1 MNNHNYFIKI
11 IVKANNYI
19 DSLLKKNL
27 NKFNFFINNLLKK
40 YLSKLSFLFEK
51 DKLLKYLSIKRVF
64 VVFIVLFFSIF
75 SYFSAPYLYNSKKLV
90 NNIKSQLLKNL
101 NLDFNLSENY
111 SYSIFPKPNF
121 TFKESSF
128 VNKVENLGEIK
139 VYILSKN
146 LIFPNRI
153 KIKDIVFN
161 KMNFH
166 LNKENYN
173 FFRELLINDFS
184 KFTLTIKNS
193 NIFYKNNE
201 NEVLFINK
209 INQLKYFY
217 DFKNLENIFSA
228 ENQIFNIPYKVK
240 FRDDK
245 YKKQIISDISF
256 DHFNF
261 KIENYHNYRNLE
273 KNGIIKLIHKQR
285 KSEASY
291 NLNKGQFNFDYSD
304 KSNNQN
310 FKYNGFVN
318 LKPFFSESLG
328 NINKMSLEIF
338 LNPNSIL
345 LQLFKTGILNSK
357 NLNISNVLNV
367 KKTSSLK
374 DLINLVINFRIR
386 DGLIDLNGTKFS
398 LSDYVD
404 IKISDSLLYTNENNL
419 ILDTQITI
427 NINSSD
433 EIYKNFQT
441 PRKYRNEIKKIEFNL
456 NYNFDRMTANLNN
469 VKIDEIIN
477 EDVSKVLSEIN
488 FTINRIQNRIYIKK
502 LLNQAFKNYSG

>member
-1 MNNHNYFIKI
+1 MNNNKYFIRI

-19 DSLLKKNL
+19 DNLIKKNL

-51 DKLLKYLSIKRVF
+51 DKLLKYLSIKRIFVF
-64 VVFIVLFFSIF
+64 FIFLFFLIF
-75 SYFSAPYLYNSKKLV
+75 SYFSVPHVYKNEKLV
-90 NNIKSQLLKNL
+90 TNIKSQLSKNL

-128 VNKVENLGEIK
+128 LNKVENLGEIR
-139 VYILSKN
+139 VYISSKN
-146 LIFPNRI
+146 LIFQNKI
-153 KIKDIVFN
+153 KIKDIIFN
-161 KMNFH
+161 KMNFN

-173 FFRELLINDFS
+173 FFTELLINDFS
-184 KFTLTIKNS
+184 KFKLIIKNS

-201 NEVLFINK
+201 NDVLFINK
-209 INQLKYFY
+209 INRLKYFY
-217 DFKNLENIFSA
+217 DLKNLENILSA

-240 FRDDK
+240 LRDNK

-256 DHFNF
+256 DYFNT
-261 KIENYHNYRNLE
+261 KIENYHNY
-273 KNGIIKLIHKQR
+273 KNQEINGTIRLIYKQR
-285 KSEASY
+285 KSEAFY
-291 NLNKGQFNFDYSD
+291 NLNKGQFNFEYFD
-304 KSNNQN
+304 KSKNQN
-310 FKYNGFVN
+310 FKYNGFIN
-318 LKPFFSESLG
+318 LKPFFSEFLG
-328 NINKMSLEIF
+328 DIDKMNLEIF

-357 NLNISNVLNV
+357 NLNISNVINV

-374 DLINLVINFRIR
+374 DLINLVLNFKIS

-398 LSDYVD
+398 LSDYAD

-419 ILDTQITI
+419 ILDSKITI
-427 NINSSD
+427 NINRSD
-433 EIYKNFQT
+433 EIYINFQT
-441 PRKYRNEIKKIEFNL
+441 PRKFRNEIKKVEFSL

-469 VKIDEIIN
+469 VKIDEKIN
-477 EDVSKVLSEIN
+477 EDVNKVLTEIN
-488 FTINRIQNRIYIKK
+488 FTMKRIQNRIYLKK
-502 LLNQAFKNYSG
+502 LLNQVFKIYSG

>member
-1 MNNHNYFIKI
+1 MNNNKYFIKI

-19 DSLLKKNL
+19 DSLIKKNL

-51 DKLLKYLSIKRVF
+51 DELLKYFGAKRILVF
-64 VVFIVLFFSIF
+64 FIALFFLIF
-75 SYFSAPYLYNSKKLV
+75 SYFSVPYVYNSEKLIT
-90 NNIKSQLLKNL
+90 NIKSQLLKNL

-128 VNKVENLGEIK
+128 VNKVENLGEIR
-139 VYILSKN
+139 VFISSKN
-146 LIFPNRI
+146 LIFQNKI
-153 KIKDIVFN
+153 KIKDIIFN
-161 KMNFH
+161 KMNFN

-184 KFTLTIKNS
+184 KFTLAIKNS

-201 NEVLFINK
+201 KDVLFINK

-217 DFKNLENIFSA
+217 DFKNLENILSA
-228 ENQIFNIPYKVK
+228 NNEIFNIPYKIK
-240 FRDDK
+240 LRDNQ
-245 YKKQIISDISF
+245 YKKQILSDISF
-256 DHFNF
+256 DDFNLKF
-261 KIENYHNYRNLE
+261 ENYHNYKNQE
-273 KNGIIKLIHKQR
+273 KDGSVRLIHKQR
-285 KSEASY
+285 KSEVSY
-291 NLNKGQFNFDYSD
+291 KVNKDQFNFDYSD
-304 KSNNQN
+304 KSNKQN
-310 FKYNGFVN
+310 FKYDGFIN
-318 LKPFFSESLG
+318 LKPFFSEFLG
-328 NINKMSLEIF
+328 DINKMSLEKF

-345 LQLFKTGILNSK
+345 LQLFKTGILNST
-357 NLNISNVLNV
+357 NLNIRSVINV

-374 DLINLVINFRIR
+374 DLINLVLNFKIS

-398 LSDYVD
+398 LSDYAD

-419 ILDTQITI
+419 ILDSKITV
-427 NINSSD
+427 NVNKSD

-441 PRKYRNEIKKIEFNL
+441 PRNYRNEIKKIEFNL

-477 EDVSKVLSEIN
+477 EDVNKILSKIN
-488 FTINRIQNRIYIKK
+488 FTMNRIQNRIYIKK
-502 LLNQAFKNYSG
+502 LLNQVFKNYFG

>member
-51 DKLLKYLSIKRVF
+51 DKLLKHLGLKRVF
-64 VVFIVLFFSIF
+64 VFLIVLFFLTF
-75 SYFSAPYLYNSKKLV
+75 SYFLVPYIYNSEKLV
-90 NNIKSQLLKNL
+90 TNIKSQLLKNL
-101 NLDFNLSENY
+101 NLDFNLSDNY

-128 VNKVENLGEIK
+128 LNKVENLGEIK
-139 VYILSKN
+139 VYISSKN
-146 LIFPNRI
+146 LIFPNKI
-153 KIKDIVFN
+153 KIKDIIFN
-161 KMNFH
+161 KMNFN

-184 KFTLTIKNS
+184 KFELIIKDS

-201 NEVLFINK
+201 NDVLFINK

-217 DFKNLENIFSA
+217 DLKNLENVFSA
-228 ENQIFNIPYKVK
+228 ENQIFNIPYKVTL
-240 FRDDK
+240 RDNR
-245 YKKQIISDISF
+245 YKKQIVSDISF
-256 DHFNF
+256 DYLNL
-261 KIENYHNYRNLE
+261 KIENYHNYRNLK
-273 KNGIIKLIHKQR
+273 KNGTVRLIHKQR
-285 KSEASY
+285 KSDISY
-291 NLNKGQFNFDYSD
+291 KLNKGQFNFDYSD
-304 KSNNQN
+304 ESRNQN
-310 FKYNGFVN
+310 FKYNGFIN
-318 LKPFFSESLG
+318 LKPFFSEFLG
-328 NINKMSLEIF
+328 YINKMSLEIF

-357 NLNISNVLNV
+357 NLNISNVINV

-374 DLINLVINFRIR
+374 DLINLVLNFKIS

-398 LSDYVD
+398 LSDYAD
-404 IKISDSLLYTNENNL
+404 IKISDSLLYINENNL
-419 ILDTQITI
+419 ILDSQITI
-427 NINSSD
+427 NVNRSD

-441 PRKYRNEIKKIEFNL
+441 PRNYRNEIKKVEFNL
-456 NYNFDRMTANLNN
+456 SYNFDRMTANLNN
-469 VKIDEIIN
+469 VKINEIIN
-477 EDVSKVLSEIN
+477 EDVNKDLSEIN
-488 FTINRIQNRIYIKK
+488 FTMNRIQNRIYIKK

>member
-1 MNNHNYFIKI
+1 MNNNKYFIKI

-19 DSLLKKNL
+19 DSLIKKNL

-51 DKLLKYLSIKRVF
+51 DELLKYFGAKRILVF
-64 VVFIVLFFSIF
+64 FIALFFLIF
-75 SYFSAPYLYNSKKLV
+75 SYFSVPYVYNSEKLIT
-90 NNIKSQLLKNL
+90 NIKSQLLKNL

-128 VNKVENLGEIK
+128 LNKVENLGEIR
-139 VYILSKN
+139 VYISSKN
-146 LIFPNRI
+146 LIFQNKI
-153 KIKDIVFN
+153 KIKDIIFN
-161 KMNFH
+161 KMNFN

-193 NIFYKNNE
+193 NIFYKNDE
-201 NEVLFINK
+201 NDVLFINK

-217 DFKNLENIFSA
+217 DFKDLENILSA
-228 ENQIFNIPYKVK
+228 NNEIFNIPYEIKL
-240 FRDDK
+240 RDNR
-245 YKKQIISDISF
+245 YKKQIVSDISF
-256 DHFNF
+256 DDFNLKF
-261 KIENYHNYRNLE
+261 ENYHNY
-273 KNGIIKLIHKQR
+273 KNPDINGSVRLIHKQR

-291 NLNKGQFNFDYSD
+291 NVNKGQFNFDYSD
-304 KSNNQN
+304 KSSKQN
-310 FKYNGFVN
+310 FKYKGFIN
-318 LKPFFSESLG
+318 LKPFFSEFLG
-328 NINKMSLEIF
+328 DINKMSLEIF

-345 LQLFKTGILNSK
+345 LQLFKTGIFNSN
-357 NLNISNVLNV
+357 NLNISNIINI

-374 DLINLVINFRIR
+374 DLINLVLNFKIS

-398 LSDYVD
+398 LSDYAD

-419 ILDTQITI
+419 ILDSKITV
-427 NINSSD
+427 NINRSN

-441 PRKYRNEIKKIEFNL
+441 PRKYRNEIKKVEFNL
-456 NYNFDRMTANLNN
+456 NYNFDQMTANLNN

-477 EDVSKVLSEIN
+477 EDANKVLSEIN
-488 FTINRIQNRIYIKK
+488 FTMNRIQNRIYIKK

>member
-19 DSLLKKNL
+19 DSLIKKNL

-51 DKLLKYLSIKRVF
+51 DKLLKYLGVKRIL
-64 VVFIVLFFSIF
+64 VFIIALFILIF
-75 SYFSAPYLYNSKKLV
+75 SYFSVPYVYNSEKLIT
-90 NNIKSQLLKNL
+90 NIKSQLLKNL
-101 NLDFNLSENY
+101 DLDFNLSENY

-121 TFKESSF
+121 TFQESSF
-128 VNKVENLGEIK
+128 LNKVENLGEIR
-139 VYILSKN
+139 VYISSKN
-146 LIFPNRI
+146 LIFQNKI
-153 KIKDIVFN
+153 KIKDIIFN

-184 KFTLTIKNS
+184 KFTLIIKNS

-201 NEVLFINK
+201 KDVLFINK

-217 DFKNLENIFSA
+217 DFKNLENILSA
-228 ENQIFNIPYKVK
+228 NNELFNIPYKIK
-240 FRDDK
+240 LTENQ
-245 YKKQIISDISF
+245 YKKQIVSNISF
-256 DHFNF
+256 DDLNL
-261 KIENYHNYRNLE
+261 KLENYHNYKNQE
-273 KNGIIKLIHKQR
+273 KNGIVKLIYKQK

-304 KSNNQN
+304 KSKNQN
-310 FKYNGFVN
+310 FKYNGFIN

-328 NINKMSLEIF
+328 NINKMSFEIF

-345 LQLFKTGILNSK
+345 LQLFKTGILNNK
-357 NLNISNVLNV
+357 NLNISNVFNV
-367 KKTSSLK
+367 HKTSSLK
-374 DLINLVINFRIR
+374 NLINLVLNFKIS

-398 LSDYVD
+398 LSDYAD
-404 IKISDSLLYTNENNL
+404 IKISDSLVYTNENNL
-419 ILDTQITI
+419 ILDSKITI
-427 NINSSD
+427 NLNRSD

-441 PRKYRNEIKKIEFNL
+441 PRKYRNEIKKVEFDL

-469 VKIDEIIN
+469 VKIDETIN
-477 EDVSKVLSEIN
+477 EDVNKVLSEIN
-488 FTINRIQNRIYIKK
+488 FTMNRIQNRIYIKK
-502 LLNQAFKNYSG
+502 LLNQVFKNYSG

>member
-19 DSLLKKNL
+19 DSLIKKNL

-51 DKLLKYLSIKRVF
+51 DELLKYLGVKRIL
-64 VVFIVLFFSIF
+64 VFIIALFILIF
-75 SYFSAPYLYNSKKLV
+75 SYFSVPYVYNSEKLV
-90 NNIKSQLLKNL
+90 TNIKSQLLKNL

-121 TFKESSF
+121 TFKDSSF
-128 VNKVENLGEIK
+128 LNKVENLGEIR
-139 VYILSKN
+139 VYISSKN
-146 LIFPNRI
+146 LIFQNKI

-161 KMNFH
+161 KMNFN
-166 LNKENYN
+166 LNKENYD
-173 FFRELLINDFS
+173 FFKELLINDFS
-184 KFTLTIKNS
+184 KFTLIIKNS
-193 NIFYKNNE
+193 NVFYKNNE
-201 NEVLFINK
+201 KDVLFINK

-217 DFKNLENIFSA
+217 DFKNLENILSA
-228 ENQIFNIPYKVK
+228 NNELFNIPYKIK
-240 FRDDK
+240 LRDNQ
-245 YKKQIISDISF
+245 YKKQIVSNISF
-256 DHFNF
+256 DDLNLKF
-261 KIENYHNYRNLE
+261 ENYHNYKNQE
-273 KNGIIKLIHKQR
+273 KNGIVKLIHKQ
-285 KSEASY
+285 KNSGVSY

-304 KSNNQN
+304 KSKDQN
-310 FKYNGFVN
+310 FKYNGFIN

-345 LQLFKTGILNSK
+345 LQLFKTGIFNSK
-357 NLNISNVLNV
+357 NLNISNVINV
-367 KKTSSLK
+367 NKTSSLK
-374 DLINLVINFRIR
+374 DLINLVLNFKIS

-398 LSDYVD
+398 LSDYAD
-404 IKISDSLLYTNENNL
+404 IKISDSLVYTNENNL
-419 ILDTQITI
+419 ILDSKITV
-427 NINSSD
+427 NINKSD

-441 PRKYRNEIKKIEFNL
+441 PRKYRNEIKKVEFNL

-477 EDVSKVLSEIN
+477 EDVNKVLSEIN
-488 FTINRIQNRIYIKK
+488 FTMNRIQNRIYIKK
-502 LLNQAFKNYSG
+502 LLNQVFKNYSG